1 MTDGATIL
9 VTGGAGYIGSHV
21 VLALLD
27 AGLSV
32 TVLDNLSTGCREA
45 VPQGVPLVRADTGD
59 AAAVRAALRRHRIGA
74 VVHMAGSLIAPES
87 VLDPARYWRNNLANT
102 LVLAEACIAEGVTRL
117 VFSSTAAVYGIP
129 DRLPVDEDAPCR
141 PINPYGASK
150 LAAEQMLQAVA
161 AAHQLSVVALRYFN
175 VAGADPAGRAGQRM
189 PGATHLIKVALEAAL
204 GRRRE
209 VAIYGEDYDTP
220 DGTGVRDYIHVTDL
234 ARAHVEALR
243 HLAMGGETA
252 VLNCGYGRG
261 HSVRAVL
268 KAVERAT
275 GVVLPVRV
283 APRRAGDPPAVIAA
297 ADRIR
302 SLLAW
307 RPAFDDLD
315 AIIADA
321 VSWERRLGGQDRRE
335 RWG

>member
-1 MTDGATIL
+1 MTESATIL

-32 TVLDNLSTGCREA
+32 VVLDNLSTGCREA
-45 VPQGVPLVRADTGD
+45 VPEGVPLVLADTGD

-87 VLDPARYWRNNLANT
+87 VVDPARYWRNNMANT
-102 LVLAEACIAEGVTRL
+102 LVLAEACIAEDVARL

-129 DRLPVDEDAPCR
+129 DRLPVDEEAPCR

-161 AAHQLSVVALRYFN
+161 AAHRLSVVALRYFN
-175 VAGADPAGRAGQRM
+175 VAGADPAGRAGPRM

-204 GRRRE
+204 GQRAE
-209 VAIYGEDYDTP
+209 LAIYGGDYDTP

-243 HLAMGGETA
+243 HLAMGGETV
-252 VLNCGYGRG
+252 VLNCGYGHG
-261 HSVRAVL
+261 HSVRAVIR
-268 KAVERAT
+268 AVERAT
-275 GVVLPVRV
+275 GARVRV
-283 APRRAGDPPAVIAA
+283 APRRPGDPPAVIAA

-302 SLLAW
+302 GRLAW

-321 VSWERRLGGQDRRE
+321 VRWQRRLNGHDRRE